1 MELFINDTPVGISPE
16 ANDTVDILLRT
27 VEKQLE
33 SDLIIASVVID
44 GKYVAHDDPNIL
56 NLPVSDIDKIELTI
70 ATRVE
75 IGVALLDDA
84 KNFITI
90 SARELKNGSF
100 SKKNEIM
107 RSFAWII
114 ESLDALRSA
123 LAFPPADLTILR
135 AAVSDALRFLDREI
149 SLEEALALAEILE
162 KMPEHFTLLQ
172 KKLLNQEEFVRENVI
187 MQLQS
192 TKNMLPDL
200 ATYFQTGKDLQ
211 ALAELGTV
219 IDALEMFARYSA
231 SQPTDLQA
239 EAFAVALKDL
249 SSQLLEAFENKDYI
263 LIADLLEYELSEQ
276 IDVILEAHQ

>member
-135 AAVSDALRFLDREI
+135 AAVADALRFLDREI
-149 SLEEALALAEILE
+149 SLEEALVLAEILE

-231 SQPTDLQA
+231 SQPADLQA
-239 EAFAVALKDL
+239 ETFAVALKDL
-249 SSQLLEAFENKDYI
+249 SSQLLEAFENKDYV

>member
-249 SSQLLEAFENKDYI
+249 SSQLLEAFENKDYV

>member
-16 ANDTVDILLRT
+16 KNDTVDILLRT
-27 VEKQLE
+27 VERQLE

-44 GKYVAHDDPNIL
+44 GKYVAHDDPKVL
-56 NLPVSDIDKIELTI
+56 NLPVSDINKIELTV
-70 ATRVE
+70 ATRIE

-90 SARELKNGSF
+90 SFQELKNGSF

-107 RSFAWII
+107 QSFAWII

-135 AAVSDALRFLDREI
+135 AAVADALRFLDREI
-149 SLEEALALAEILE
+149 SLDEALTLAEILE

-192 TKNMLPDL
+192 TKNILPDL

-219 IDALEMFARYSA
+219 IDTLEMFARYSA
-231 SQPTDLQA
+231 SQPADLQA
-239 EAFAVALKDL
+239 ETFAVALKDL

-263 LIADLLEYELSEQ
+263 LIADLLEYELAEQ
-276 IDVILEAHQ
+276 IDAILEAHQ

>member
-33 SDLIIASVVID
+33 SDLIIASVVIN

-135 AAVSDALRFLDREI
+135 AAVADALRFLDREI

-231 SQPTDLQA
+231 SQPADLQA

>member
-1 MELFINDTPVGISPE
+1 MELFINDMPVGISPE

-33 SDLIIASVVID
+33 SGLIIASVVID

-90 SARELKNGSF
+90 SAQELKNGSF

-123 LAFPPADLTILR
+123 LAFAPADITILR
-135 AAVSDALRFLDREI
+135 AAVADALRFLDREI
-149 SLEEALALAEILE
+149 SLEEASALAEILE
-162 KMPEHFTLLQ
+162 KMPEHFTVLQ
-172 KKLLNQEEFVRENVI
+172 KKLLNQEEFARESVI
-187 MQLQS
+187 MQLRS

-219 IDALEMFARYSA
+219 IDTLEMFARYSA
-231 SQPTDLQA
+231 SQPADRQT

>member
-1 MELFINDTPVGISPE
+1 MKLFINDMPVGITPE

-44 GKYVAHDDPNIL
+44 GKYVTHDDPNIL
-56 NLPVSDIDKIELTI
+56 NLPVSDLEKIELTI

-90 SARELKNGSF
+90 SAQELKNGSF
-100 SKKNEIM
+100 SKKNEM
-107 RSFAWII
+107 MQSFAWII

-135 AAVSDALRFLDREI
+135 AAVADALRFLDREI

-162 KMPEHFTLLQ
+162 KMPEHFSLLQ
-172 KKLLNQEEFVRENVI
+172 KKLLNQEEFARESVI

-200 ATYFQTGKDLQ
+200 ATYFQIGKDLQ
-211 ALAELGTV
+211 ALSELGTV
-219 IDALEMFARYSA
+219 IDTLEMFARYSA
-231 SQPTDLQA
+231 SQPADLQI

>member
-135 AAVSDALRFLDREI
+135 AAVADALRFLDREI

-231 SQPTDLQA
+231 SQPADLQA
-239 EAFAVALKDL
+239 ETFAVALKDL
-249 SSQLLEAFENKDYI
+249 SSQLLEAFENKDYV

>member
-75 IGVALLDDA
+75 ICVALLDDA